1 MKNDVPQDWGDKDF
15 AQNLDPVMREA
26 VAWFGITHGDTVSAA
41 DQAAFRA
48 WMRRDPA
55 HPTAYAEVEQLWA
68 GAAGLPA
75 VTERKRKTRRVLTR
89 RMFTQAG
96 MLLAIGGGAWMFK
109 ETHPFAD
116 YRTATGERRNF
127 ALPDGSSADLS
138 TATAL
143 SIDFG
148 PDRRNVFLE
157 AGEAFFAVAQDARR
171 PFAVQA
177 RNGTTTALGTA
188 FSVSIV
194 DGSVRVTVA
203 EHAVEV
209 ATATQVA
216 RVEEGSQVTYDSN
229 ALSAP
234 VSTDAEAEL
243 AWRGGQLVFASAR
256 FDRVVAALN
265 RWRSGRIIIM
275 DDALTGRIVTVIVD
289 LNRTDDIMAQ
299 LSDALPIRVVHVTP
313 LVTLVFSA

>member
-1 MKNDVPQDWGDKDF
+1 MKNDMPPDWGDEDF

-26 VAWFGITHGDTVSAA
+26 IAWFGIIHGDAVSAA

-55 HPTAYAEVEQLWA
+55 HPGAYAEVEQLWA

-75 VTERKRKTRRVLTR
+75 VKDRKRKRRGALTR

-96 MLLAIGGGAWMFK
+96 MLFAIGGGAWMLK
-109 ETHPFAD
+109 EAHPFAD
-116 YRTATGERRNF
+116 YRTATGERRSF
-127 ALPDGSSADLS
+127 ALPDGSTAELA
-138 TATAL
+138 TATAM

-148 PDRRNVFLE
+148 RDRRQVFLE
-157 AGEAFFAVAQDARR
+157 AGEAFFSIAQDTGR

-177 RNGTTTALGTA
+177 LNGTTTALGTA

-194 DGSVRVTVA
+194 DGEVRVTVT

-209 ATATQVA
+209 TAGGQRE
-216 RVEEGSQVTYDSN
+216 RVEQGSQISYDSN

-234 VSTDAEAEL
+234 AAADAEAEL
-243 AWRGGQLVFASAR
+243 AWRSGQLVFASAR

-265 RWRSGRIIIM
+265 RWRRGRIVVM
-275 DDALTGRIVTVIVD
+275 DNALTGRIVTVIVD

-299 LSDALPIRVVHVTP
+299 LADALPIRLVHITP
-313 LVTLVFSA
+313 LVTLVYST